1 MASPAVTPSADQDAK
16 AQPDAL
22 TIRHNLIKQG
32 SGSSS
37 SSKGSGW
44 VAAPDVAVHAKSEDT
59 AAATTVL
66 LSTTTAKTPRA
77 AGGGRGALSKVE
89 EVQGPSQQH
98 VVVNSAALLRGLA
111 GGW

>member
-22 TIRHNLIKQG
+22 IIRHNLIKQG
-32 SGSSS
+32 SGSS

-59 AAATTVL
+59 AATTVL
-66 LSTTTAKTPRA
+66 LSTTTGKTPRA

-89 EVQGPSQQH
+89 ELQEPTQQH
-98 VVVNSAALLRGLA
+98 VVVNSATLLRGLA